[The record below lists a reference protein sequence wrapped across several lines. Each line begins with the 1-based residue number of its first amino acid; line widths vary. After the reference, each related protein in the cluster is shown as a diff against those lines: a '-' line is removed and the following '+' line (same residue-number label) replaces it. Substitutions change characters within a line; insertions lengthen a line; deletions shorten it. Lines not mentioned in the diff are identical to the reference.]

1 MKLRF
6 SLLLIVFAWCGCAL
20 FSTRT
25 PEPPNTSNTFIWT
38 PATTV
43 DYLMNNFIGTVQALD
58 GTNYARVF
66 ISATDSTGS
75 GSKSFT
81 FTPRP
86 GLDPSSRSIF
96 TSWTPESER
105 AWLAKLKTLLSANSQ
120 LSLLISNESPPDQS
134 TNTATIS
141 GDYTLSIPITGSSSV
156 IPSVV
161 QGSFQMQLLLVT
173 TDQGTKEWR
182 IVSWSDFQPQS
193 GSAGST
199 WTDLKVKLSS

>member
-1 MKLRF
+1 MKLR
-6 SLLLIVFAWCGCAL
+6 LLLLLFVAALAGCL

-25 PEPPNTSNTFIWT
+25 PQPPDTSNTFIWT

-66 ISATDSTGS
+66 ISQTDSTGS

-96 TSWTPESER
+96 TTWTPESER
-105 AWLAKLKTLLSANSQ
+105 AWLAKLKTLLPSNSQ
-120 LSLLISNESPPDQS
+120 LSLLISNESPPDQT

-141 GDYTLSIPITGSSSV
+141 GDYTLSIPVTSSSSV

-193 GSAGST
+193 GNTGST
-199 WTDLKVKLSS
+199 WTDLKIKLSS